1 MVPGNPGFCVSDYCC
16 GVADWLGSIRFDSDF
31 LNWVQLAEAGFVK
44 MEDSA
49 LETINQ
55 SQACF
60 VIISMSC
67 ASLESTEESSNG
79 LLRQRFNPG
88 VSEKEATAFIVKF
101 IQDCFLSTMNKT
113 YDMIQY
119 SQNQIPY

>member
-1 MVPGNPGFCVSDYCC
+1 MLSLKLSSAQQKSRGCQGSCSTVNHVCC
-16 GVADWLGSIRFDSDF
+16 
-31 LNWVQLAEAGFVK
+31 
-44 MEDSA
+44 
-49 LETINQ
+49 
-55 SQACF
+55 
-60 VIISMSC
+60 
-67 ASLESTEESSNG
+67 
-79 LLRQRFNPG
+79 RQRFNPG